1 MSKTFNIQYTVVYIS
16 KPLITIKR
24 GVYMS
29 KPLIYNIHTAGVFM
43 SKPLI
48 YNIQGCIW
56 VNH

>member
-29 KPLIYNIHTAGVFM
+29 KPLIYNIHTAGVYM
-43 SKPLI
+43 RVLVVDLDKQTKSRK
-48 YNIQGCIW
+48 
-56 VNH
+56 